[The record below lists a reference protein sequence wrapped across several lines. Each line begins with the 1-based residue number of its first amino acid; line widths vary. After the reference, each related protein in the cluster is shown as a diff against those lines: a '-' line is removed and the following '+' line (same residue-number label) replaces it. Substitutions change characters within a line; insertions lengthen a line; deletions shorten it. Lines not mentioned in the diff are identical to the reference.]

1 MYTQHFGL
9 AAEPFNL
16 TPDPAYL
23 YPSPEHREALAAVQY
38 GLVNGR
44 GFITMIGEVGTGKT
58 TLLYTLLGQLGP
70 EVQAAYIGYTTQS
83 FEDLLASA
91 LKDLGIESP
100 PTSKRALLDALNA
113 HLLRRAD

>member
-44 GFITMIGEVGTGKT
+44 GFITLIGEVGTGKT
-58 TLLYTLLGQLGP
+58 TLLYTLLGQLGSD
-70 EVQAAYIGYTTQS
+70 VQAAYVAYTTPS
-83 FEDLLASA
+83 FEHLLAS
-91 LKDLGIESP
+91 P
-100 PTSKRALLDALNA
+100 FN
-113 HLLRRAD
+113 HLPLETAPA